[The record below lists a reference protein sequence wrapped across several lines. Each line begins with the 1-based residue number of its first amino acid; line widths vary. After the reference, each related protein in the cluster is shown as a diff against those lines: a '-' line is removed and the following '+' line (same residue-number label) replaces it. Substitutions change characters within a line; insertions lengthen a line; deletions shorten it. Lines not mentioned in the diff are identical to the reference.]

1 MAMCMSSEVVAGGL
15 DAALEAVESAADD
28 GRLAPE
34 SVQRLLAAAVRAYSR
49 EVAAQPEL
57 APFVRGNTPSE
68 TDIAIIS
75 SAMLEAAGIEIF
87 ELGLWR
93 AWGRAG

>member
-1 MAMCMSSEVVAGGL
+1 MCMSAEAVAGGL
-15 DAALEAVESAADD
+15 DTALEAIERAADD
-28 GRLAPE
+28 GSLAAE

-57 APFVRGNTPSE
+57 APFVRGNMPSE
-68 TDIAIIS
+68 TDIAIIA